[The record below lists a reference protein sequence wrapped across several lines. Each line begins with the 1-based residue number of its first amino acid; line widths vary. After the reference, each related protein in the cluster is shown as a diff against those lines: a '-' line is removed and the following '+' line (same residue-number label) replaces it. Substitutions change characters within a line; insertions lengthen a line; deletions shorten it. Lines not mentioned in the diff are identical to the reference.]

1 MTSAVPTPALART
14 APRSLEAA
22 APGGGLCPVFARLRR
37 AGELAGTIGGDAMG
51 WVMTGRA
58 DGAHHEGAALGLLG
72 SLGAGLLPVGFPSSA
87 LCGDAL
93 EEDGGGLVVGILW
106 HELPAEGFGED
117 GGVEVVQ
124 AAVKGV

>member
-1 MTSAVPTPALART
+1 MTSAVPAPALART

-51 WVMTGRA
+51 GMTGRA

-72 SLGAGLLPVGFPSSA
+72 SLRAGLLPGGFCCGA

-93 EEDGGGLVVGILW
+93 EEDGGGLVVGILRY
-106 HELPAEGFGED
+106 ELPAEGFGED
-117 GGVEVVQ
+117 GGVE
-124 AAVKGV
+124 GS